1 MTQDTIQ
8 NRFTPSRF
16 TAPKPQQV
24 AKSKYFSAT
33 ITCTGRTHRADITWK
48 GNYNGAGQITALSED
63 NLAEA
68 LKKLDPAVR
77 FLSKHANEGAAQIS
91 QDDILL
97 ERARNDSKVSD
108 NIYASM
114 CARLKKAPQKRPVFY
129 DLNPQVGTDVMAF
142 RKAHPELAYGGF
154 EEFNE
159 ELILQ
164 LLHDEQQPLTLANFE
179 KAFSELSAAGNLRS
193 FDTGRVGGRIVQP
206 YSLAKIVALR
216 QQARISA
223 IQPPANLSPVDLQAW
238 QLIHADNPSLDV
250 RSQAFRSA
258 MSRQI
263 TEWAKFRALEADP
276 SLEGSA
282 LRQSIDYIILG
293 WAQQGNANVGPGQ
306 HPRMGLQDVL

>member
-1 MTQDTIQ
+1 MEGITEGLLILWIATKH
-8 NRFTPSRF
+8 FSPSI
-16 TAPKPQQV
+16 AE
-24 AKSKYFSAT
+24 SKYFTAT
-33 ITCTGRTHRADITWK
+33 LTCTGRTWRADITWK
-48 GNYNGAGQITALSED
+48 PGYQGNAVVTAFSEE
-63 NLAEA
+63 NLGDS
-68 LKKLDPAVR
+68 LRKLDPAVR
-77 FLSKHANEGAAQIS
+77 FLAKHANEGTAQMS
-91 QDDILL
+91 QDDIIL
-97 ERARNDSKVSD
+97 ENARNDSKTSD
-108 NIYASM
+108 KLYFSI
-114 CARLKKAPQKRPVFY
+114 CAKFKQKPKKRPIFY
-129 DLNPQVGTDVMAF
+129 SLNPQVAADVIAF

-206 YSLAKIVALR
+206 YSLARIVALR

-250 RSQAFRSA
+250 RSPAFRSA

-263 TEWAKFRALEADP
+263 TEWATFRAREADP

-282 LRQSIDYIILG
+282 LRQSVDGIILG
-293 WAQQGNANVGPGQ
+293 WAQQSNPNVGPGQ
-306 HPRMGLQDVL
+306 HSRMGLKDVL